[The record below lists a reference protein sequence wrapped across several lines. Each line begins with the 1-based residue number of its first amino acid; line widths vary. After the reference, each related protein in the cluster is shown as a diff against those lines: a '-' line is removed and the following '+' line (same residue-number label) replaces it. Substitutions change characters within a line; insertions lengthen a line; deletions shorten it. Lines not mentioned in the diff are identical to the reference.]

1 MNPGLLHCRQILDCP
16 SNQRSPLFLFYLVK
30 SHSLEAQPQTAVLQ
44 GLGGATE
51 KLTQMEIRGQVVDW
65 AVPLGGSTPVLGTK
79 ELMLL
84 NCDVG
89 EDS

>member
-1 MNPGLLHCRQILDCP
+1 M
-16 SNQRSPLFLFYLVK
+16 
-30 SHSLEAQPQTAVLQ
+30 
-44 GLGGATE
+44 GGVTE
-51 KLTQMEIRGQVVDW
+51 KLTQMEIGGQVVDW